1 AREISSARDT
11 SGSAAVM
18 TWQAR
23 AAAASGRF
31 RSAHELYQQAAAA
44 VLRNDD
50 RELAA
55 QWMSEDAESN
65 AIAGDCQESRR
76 QSSRALELGRDNFT
90 LERASRAL
98 ALCGAEGEANAV
110 ARELTRRFSS
120 AILTT
125 NLQVRVTDAIVAR
138 RRSESAGALRLLE
151 SVAAYDQVPAAEF
164 WPSFLRGQAYLAMK
178 DGRAAGAQFAR
189 ILDHRGE
196 APTSPLYSLSLLG
209 LARSSTLD
217 RDTPAALQHYE
228 RFFDAWSTADPRLGI
243 LKEAREEYMR
253 IR

>member
-1 AREISSARDT
+1 MT
-11 SGSAAVM
+11 AADP
-18 TWQAR
+18 
-23 AAAASGRF
+23 
-31 RSAHELYQQAAAA
+31 A
-44 VLRNDD
+44 V
-50 RELAA
+50 
-55 QWMSEDAESN
+55 
-65 AIAGDCQESRR
+65 
-76 QSSRALELGRDNFT
+76 SRALEI
-90 LERASRAL
+90 SRA
-98 ALCGAEGEANAV
+98 
-110 ARELTRRFSS
+110 
-120 AILTT
+120 I
-125 NLQVRVTDAIVAR
+125 
-138 RRSESAGALRLLE
+138 
-151 SVAAYDQVPAAEF
+151 VAAYDQVPAAEF

-253 IR
+253 LR